1 MATLMLKDLR
11 KETRWHWDLM
21 KEKRRLKEIR
31 MPRDLMKE
39 IRMHLEK
46 EMPKGLKKGKRRL
59 TG

>member
-11 KETRWHWDLM
+11 KETRWHW
-21 KEKRRLKEIR
+21 
-31 MPRDLMKE
+31 DLMKE